1 MRNLLCV
8 GIVTI
13 LLGLSACSS
22 DETVIIEEEIISQPL
37 KIDAQVLL
45 NLVNDVRAAGT
56 ICGDTYYPPVDALSW
71 NVKLEEAASNHST
84 DMYEN
89 NFFSHESPKGST
101 LTTRLQKVEY
111 NYATAG
117 ENIAYGYTSEQQVIE
132 AWLKSQGHCANIMN
146 DSFKEMGIGRV
157 GNYWTQN
164 FGTQR

>member
-8 GIVTI
+8 GIATI
-13 LLGLSACSS
+13 LLVLSACRS

-45 NLVNDVRAAGT
+45 NLVNDARAEGRT
-56 ICGDTYYPPVDALSW
+56 CGDTYYPPVDAVLW
-71 NVKLEEAASNHST
+71 NVKLEEAAINHSA

-89 NFFSHESPKGST
+89 DFFSHESPKGST
-101 LTTRLQKVEY
+101 LSTRLQEVEY
-111 NYATAG
+111 NYSTAG

-132 AWLKSQGHCANIMN
+132 IWLKSQGHCANIMN
-146 DSFKEMGIGRV
+146 GNFKEMGLGRV